1 MQNTVCPTTVVAL
14 LPLAMLALLALA
26 AVACGVALLAALL
39 RRQGHERRQS
49 ERISREREH
58 IVAMAAAG
66 RISAE
71 EASELRMALD
81 DASPVGPEGPMQGRL
96 QKTARPI
103 LFGVCGGLAEWLR
116 WDATLVRLAYTLAT
130 ILVAGF
136 PGVIVYVILALVMP
150 APEGGATGSKARG
163 IILGLLAAAAILA
176 ALLML
181 LCIGAIVVRA
191 IASFGGVPAV
201 QRLH

>member
-1 MQNTVCPTTVVAL
+1 MQSTVCPTTVVTL
-14 LPLAMLALLALA
+14 LSLAMLAL
-26 AVACGVALLAALL
+26 VALLAVAGGVALVVALL
-39 RRQGHERRQS
+39 QRQGHERRQS
-49 ERISREREH
+49 ERILRECER
-58 IVAMAAAG
+58 IKAMAAAG

-71 EASELRMALD
+71 EAAELLLALGD
-81 DASPVGPEGPMQGRL
+81 TSTANPDSGPPHGRL

-130 ILVAGF
+130 FLVAGF

-150 APEGGATGSKARG
+150 TPEGATRSKARG

-181 LCIGAIVVRA
+181 LCLGAFTGRVRA
-191 IASFGGVPAV
+191 
-201 QRLH
+201 H